1 MWIKFFN
8 LFAKITGWLLQWFC
22 FRTKVYY
29 EDKSVQGRH
38 IKGRAIIVSNHT
50 SVYDYAVMMFVF
62 ITRTLRYQMA
72 EILFEKK
79 GLRTLLRWLGGI
91 YVNRN
96 NHDLSFVR
104 KSVDILDA
112 GGVVGVF
119 PEGRLPRKGEESP
132 LPFASSVTYIALQ
145 SGAPIIPVYTNGSY
159 FCKKRARVIIGK
171 PIAADE
177 LADSSL
183 TEKENLQQITE
194 KIRERIKELG
204 KELDEKTKKS

>member
-8 LFAKITGWLLQWFC
+8 AFAKITGWLVQWFC
-22 FRTKVYY
+22 FRTKIYY
-29 EDKSVQGRH
+29 EDKSAQGRH

-62 ITRTLRYQMA
+62 FTRTLRYQMA
-72 EILFEKK
+72 EVLFEKK
-79 GLRTLLRWLGGI
+79 GLGTMLRWLGGI

-104 KSVDILDA
+104 KSVDILDG

-119 PEGRLPRKGEESP
+119 PEGRLPRKGEKTP

-159 FCKKRARVIIGK
+159 FGRKRARVIIGR
-171 PIAADE
+171 PIDVLE
-177 LADSSL
+177 LADPSL
-183 TEKENLQQITE
+183 TEKENLLQITE